1 MGLDLR
7 QRRKELGYSVEE
19 LAEKADVSTTTI
31 KNIEGK
37 KHKPRRGTLKL
48 IFDALK
54 LDVSCDDYYLSLSR
68 VEDNL
73 EDEDNSDKNATNKL
87 AEADKLFD
95 EKKYEEALKIY
106 LSLATI
112 YEKGEYLYGCAA
124 AYYML
129 EKYEEVLSYCEKLLD
144 YPSYESE
151 ALILQGEC
159 LGNLSRRR
167 EAIETFEKAV
177 EIEERGEIYYNMGV
191 YCYEE
196 NNLDDA
202 IKYYEKSIELLPDFV
217 SSYINLAVCYCRKF
231 KVEEGMKYAKKAI
244 EINPHMYKPYATLGS
259 CYRELGQYEE
269 AVENY
274 KKCLELDDENYESL
288 YGLFMS
294 FAVLSNK
301 ENNDENHDKLEEYKK
316 EAEFYSEKFF
326 RIHGDKFLG
335 TKKEKKDIT
344 YVGYTHLTDE
354 TGSLDYPTLG
364 KVYENRDKYLED
376 IENIKKA
383 VDVFQYF
390 DKPIYH
396 TLDYVNVNVV
406 KLDKSTVLEMVF
418 GDFRIVDINSI
429 VKNLDKFKKLYEKFK
444 QFRIQ
449 LQYKDEFFIMDCLRN
464 ISIIN

>member
-37 KHKPRRGTLKL
+37 KHKPRRETLEL
-48 IFDALK
+48 IFTALK
-54 LDVSCDDYYLSLSR
+54 LDITCDEYYLSLS
-68 VEDNL
+68 VEKDNL
-73 EDEDNSDKNATNKL
+73 EGEDNSDQNAKSKL
-87 AEADKLFD
+87 AEADRLLD
-95 EKKYEEALKIY
+95 EEKYEESLKIY

-129 EKYEEVLSYCEKLLD
+129 GKYEEVLSYCEKLLD

-177 EIEERGEIYYNMGV
+177 EIEERGEIYYNIGV
-191 YCYEE
+191 CYYEE

-217 SSYINLAVCYCRKF
+217 SSYINLAVCYSRKF
-231 KVEEGMKYAKKAI
+231 RIEEGMKYAKKAI
-244 EINPHMYKPYATLGS
+244 EINPHMYEPYATLGS
-259 CYRELGQYEE
+259 CYRELGQYED

-274 KKCLELDDENYESL
+274 KKCLELDDENYEAL
-288 YGLFMS
+288 YGIFMS
-294 FAVLSNK
+294 LFTLSNK
-301 ENNDENHDKLEEYKK
+301 ENSDKVDKYKK
-316 EAEFYSEKFF
+316 EVEFYSEKFF

-335 TKKEKKDIT
+335 TKKEKEDIT

-364 KVYENRDKYLED
+364 KVYENRDKYLQD

-418 GDFRIVDINSI
+418 GDFRIVDINSH
-429 VKNLDKFKKLYEKFK
+429 VKDLDKFRKLYEKFN

-449 LQYKDEFFIMDCLRN
+449 LQYKDEFFIMDCLKN

>member
-1 MGLDLR
+1 MVFDLR
-7 QRRKELGYSVEE
+7 QRRKELGYSVEK
-19 LAEKADVSTTTI
+19 LAEKADVSITTI

-37 KHKPRRGTLKL
+37 KHKPRRETLEL
-48 IFDALK
+48 IFTALK
-54 LDVSCDDYYLSLSR
+54 LDITCDEYYLSLS
-68 VEDNL
+68 VEKDNL
-73 EDEDNSDKNATNKL
+73 DKNAVNKL

-106 LSLATI
+106 SSLATI

-144 YPSYESE
+144 YPSYEFE
-151 ALILQGEC
+151 ALVLKGEC

-167 EAIETFEKAV
+167 EAIKAFEKAI

-191 YCYEE
+191 CYYEE

-217 SSYINLAVCYCRKF
+217 SSYINLAVCYSRKF
-231 KVEEGMKYAKKAI
+231 RVEEGMKYAKKAI
-244 EINPHMYKPYATLGS
+244 EINPHMYEPYATLGS
-259 CYRELGQYEE
+259 CYRELGQYED

-274 KKCLELDDENYESL
+274 KKCLELDDENYEAL
-288 YGLFMS
+288 YGIFMS
-294 FAVLSNK
+294 LFTLSNK
-301 ENNDENHDKLEEYKK
+301 ENSDKVDKYKK
-316 EAEFYSEKFF
+316 EVEFYSKKFF

-364 KVYENRDKYLED
+364 KVYENRDKYLQD

-406 KLDKSTVLEMVF
+406 KLDKSTVLEIVL
-418 GDFRIVDINSI
+418 GDFRIVDINSN

-449 LQYKDEFFIMDCLRN
+449 LQYKDEVFIIDCLRK

>member
-1 MGLDLR
+1 MVFDLR
-7 QRRKELGYSVEE
+7 QRRKELGYSVEK
-19 LAEKADVSTTTI
+19 LAEKADVSITTI

-37 KHKPRRGTLKL
+37 KHKPRRETLEL
-48 IFDALK
+48 IFTALK
-54 LDVSCDDYYLSLSR
+54 LDITCDEYYLSLS
-68 VEDNL
+68 VEKDNL
-73 EDEDNSDKNATNKL
+73 EGEDNSDQNAKSKL
-87 AEADKLFD
+87 AEADRLFD
-95 EKKYEEALKIY
+95 EEKYEESLKIY

-129 EKYEEVLSYCEKLLD
+129 EKYEECLNYCGKLLD
-144 YPSYESE
+144 YPSYEYE
-151 ALILQGEC
+151 ALVLKGEC

-167 EAIETFEKAV
+167 EAIETFEKAA
-177 EIEERGEIYYNMGV
+177 EIEERGEIYYNIGV
-191 YCYEE
+191 CYYEE

-217 SSYINLAVCYCRKF
+217 SSYINLAVCYSRKF
-231 KVEEGMKYAKKAI
+231 RIEEGMKYAKKAI
-244 EINPHMYKPYATLGS
+244 EINPHMYEPYATLGS
-259 CYRELGQYEE
+259 CYRELGQYED

-274 KKCLELDDENYESL
+274 KKCLELDDENYEAL
-288 YGLFMS
+288 YGIFMS
-294 FAVLSNK
+294 LFTLSNK
-301 ENNDENHDKLEEYKK
+301 ENSDKVDKYKK
-316 EAEFYSEKFF
+316 EVEFYSKKFF

-335 TKKEKKDIT
+335 TKKEKEDRT

-364 KVYENRDKYLED
+364 KVYENRDKYLQD

-418 GDFRIVDINSI
+418 GDFRIVDINSH
-429 VKNLDKFKKLYEKFK
+429 VKELDKFKKLYEKFE

-449 LQYKDEFFIMDCLRN
+449 LQYKDEFFIMDCLKN

>member
-1 MGLDLR
+1 M
-7 QRRKELGYSVEE
+7 
-19 LAEKADVSTTTI
+19 
-31 KNIEGK
+31 
-37 KHKPRRGTLKL
+37 
-48 IFDALK
+48 
-54 LDVSCDDYYLSLSR
+54 
-68 VEDNL
+68 
-73 EDEDNSDKNATNKL
+73 
-87 AEADKLFD
+87 FD
-95 EKKYEEALKIY
+95 EEKYEESLKIY

-144 YPSYESE
+144 YPRYEFD
-151 ALILQGEC
+151 ALILKGEC
-159 LGNLSRRR
+159 LGRLSRRK
-167 EAIETFEKAV
+167 EAIKSFEKAV
-177 EIEERGEIYYNMGV
+177 EIEERGEIYYNIGV
-191 YCYEE
+191 CYYEE

-217 SSYINLAVCYCRKF
+217 SSYINLAVCYSRKF
-231 KVEEGMKYAKKAI
+231 RIEEGMKYAKKAI

-259 CYRELGQYEE
+259 CYKELGQYEN
-269 AVENY
+269 AVGNY
-274 KKCLELDDENYESL
+274 KKCLEIDEKNYEAL
-288 YGLFMS
+288 YGIFMS
-294 FAVLSNK
+294 FALLSNK
-301 ENNDENHDKLEEYKK
+301 ENSDKVDKYKK
-316 EAEFYSEKFF
+316 EVEFYSKKFF

-335 TKKEKKDIT
+335 TKKEKEDRT

-364 KVYENRDKYLED
+364 KVYENRDKYLQD

-418 GDFRIVDINSI
+418 GDFRIVDINSH
-429 VKNLDKFKKLYEKFK
+429 VKDLDKFRKLYEKFN

-449 LQYKDEFFIMDCLRN
+449 LQYKDEFFIMDCLKN

>member
-7 QRRKELGYSVEE
+7 KRRKELGYSVEE

-54 LDVSCDDYYLSLSR
+54 LDVSCDEYYLSLS
-68 VEDNL
+68 VEKDNL
-73 EDEDNSDKNATNKL
+73 EGEDNSDQNVKSKL
-87 AEADKLFD
+87 AEADRLFD
-95 EKKYEEALKIY
+95 EEKYEESLKIY

-129 EKYEEVLSYCEKLLD
+129 EKYEESLNYCGKLLD
-144 YPSYESE
+144 YPSYEYE

-167 EAIETFEKAV
+167 EAIEAFEKAI
-177 EIEERGEIYYNMGV
+177 EIEERGEIYYNIGV
-191 YCYEE
+191 CYYEE

-231 KVEEGMKYAKKAI
+231 RIEEGMKYAKKAI
-244 EINPHMYKPYATLGS
+244 EINPHMYEPYATLGS
-259 CYRELGQYEE
+259 CYRELGQYED

-274 KKCLELDDENYESL
+274 KKCLELDDENYEAL
-288 YGLFMS
+288 YGIFMS
-294 FAVLSNK
+294 LFTLSNK
-301 ENNDENHDKLEEYKK
+301 ENSDKVDKYKK

-326 RIHGDKFLG
+326 RIHGDKLLG
-335 TKKEKKDIT
+335 TKKEKEDIT

-364 KVYENRDKYLED
+364 KVYENSDKYLED
-376 IENIKKA
+376 IENIKEA

-418 GDFRIVDINSI
+418 GDFRIVDINSH
-429 VKNLDKFKKLYEKFK
+429 VKDLDKFRKLYEKFK

-449 LQYKDEFFIMDCLRN
+449 LQYKDEFFIMDCLKN

>member
-1 MGLDLR
+1 MVFDLR
-7 QRRKELGYSVEE
+7 QRRKELGYSVEK
-19 LAEKADVSTTTI
+19 LAEKADVSITTI

-37 KHKPRRGTLKL
+37 KHKPRRETLEL
-48 IFDALK
+48 IFTALK
-54 LDVSCDDYYLSLSR
+54 LDITCDEYYLSLS
-68 VEDNL
+68 VEKDNL
-73 EDEDNSDKNATNKL
+73 EGEDNSDQNAKSKL
-87 AEADKLFD
+87 AEADRLFD
-95 EKKYEEALKIY
+95 EEKYEESLKIY

-167 EAIETFEKAV
+167 EAIEAFEKAI
-177 EIEERGEIYYNMGV
+177 EIEERGEIYYNIGV
-191 YCYEE
+191 CYYEE

-217 SSYINLAVCYCRKF
+217 SSYINLAVCYSRKF
-231 KVEEGMKYAKKAI
+231 RVEEGMKYAKKAI
-244 EINPHMYKPYATLGS
+244 EINPHMYEPYATLGS
-259 CYRELGQYEE
+259 CYRELGQYED

-274 KKCLELDDENYESL
+274 KKCLELDDENYEAL
-288 YGLFMS
+288 YGIFMS
-294 FAVLSNK
+294 LFTLSNK
-301 ENNDENHDKLEEYKK
+301 ENSDKVDKYKK
-316 EAEFYSEKFF
+316 EVEFYSKKFF

-364 KVYENRDKYLED
+364 KVYENRDKYLQD
-376 IENIKKA
+376 IENIKEA

-418 GDFRIVDINSI
+418 GDFRIVDINSH
-429 VKNLDKFKKLYEKFK
+429 VKELDKFRKLYEKFK

-449 LQYKDEFFIMDCLRN
+449 LQYKDEFFIMDCLKN

>member
-7 QRRKELGYSVEE
+7 KRRKELGYSVEE

-37 KHKPRRGTLKL
+37 KHKPRREILKL
-48 IFDALK
+48 ILAALN
-54 LDVSCDDYYLSLSR
+54 LDITCDEYYLSLS
-68 VEDNL
+68 VEKDNL
-73 EDEDNSDKNATNKL
+73 EGEDNSDQNAKSKL
-87 AEADKLFD
+87 AEADRLFD
-95 EKKYEEALKIY
+95 EEKYEESLKIY

-167 EAIETFEKAV
+167 EAIEAFEKAI
-177 EIEERGEIYYNMGV
+177 EIEERGEIYYNIGV
-191 YCYEE
+191 CYYEE

-217 SSYINLAVCYCRKF
+217 SSYINLAVCYSRKF
-231 KVEEGMKYAKKAI
+231 RIEEGMKYAKKAI
-244 EINPHMYKPYATLGS
+244 EINPHMYEPYATLGS
-259 CYRELGQYEE
+259 CYRELGQYED

-274 KKCLELDDENYESL
+274 KKCLELDDENYEAL
-288 YGLFMS
+288 YGIFMS
-294 FAVLSNK
+294 LFTLSNK
-301 ENNDENHDKLEEYKK
+301 ENSDKVDKYKK

-335 TKKEKKDIT
+335 TKKEKEDRT

-364 KVYENRDKYLED
+364 KVYENRDKYLQD

-418 GDFRIVDINSI
+418 GDFRIVDINSH
-429 VKNLDKFKKLYEKFK
+429 VKDLDKFRKLYEKFK

-449 LQYKDEFFIMDCLRN
+449 LQYKDEFFIMDCLKN

>member
-1 MGLDLR
+1 MVFDLR

-19 LAEKADVSTTTI
+19 LAEKADVSTGTI

-37 KHKPRRGTLKL
+37 KHKPRREILKL
-48 IFDALK
+48 ILAALN
-54 LDVSCDDYYLSLSR
+54 LDITCDEYYLSLS
-68 VEDNL
+68 VEKDNL
-73 EDEDNSDKNATNKL
+73 EGEDNSDQNVKSKL
-87 AEADKLFD
+87 AEADRLFD
-95 EKKYEEALKIY
+95 EEKYEESLKIY

-129 EKYEEVLSYCEKLLD
+129 EKYEECLNYCGKLLD
-144 YPSYESE
+144 YPSYEYE
-151 ALILQGEC
+151 ALVLKGEC

-217 SSYINLAVCYCRKF
+217 SSYINLAVCYSRKF
-231 KVEEGMKYAKKAI
+231 RIEEGMKYAKKAI
-244 EINPHMYKPYATLGS
+244 EINPHMYEPYATLGS
-259 CYRELGQYEE
+259 CYRELGQYED

-274 KKCLELDDENYESL
+274 KKCLELDDENYEAL
-288 YGLFMS
+288 YGIFMS
-294 FAVLSNK
+294 LFTLSNK
-301 ENNDENHDKLEEYKK
+301 ENSDKVDKYKK
-316 EAEFYSEKFF
+316 EVEFYSKKFF

-335 TKKEKKDIT
+335 TKKEKEDRT

-364 KVYENRDKYLED
+364 KIYENRDKYLED

-418 GDFRIVDINSI
+418 GDFRIVDINSH
-429 VKNLDKFKKLYEKFK
+429 VKELDKFRKLYEKFK

>member
-7 QRRKELGYSVEE
+7 KRRKELGYSVEE
-19 LAEKADVSTTTI
+19 LAEKADVSITTI

-37 KHKPRRGTLKL
+37 KHKPRRETLEL
-48 IFDALK
+48 IFTALK
-54 LDVSCDDYYLSLSR
+54 LDITCDEYYLSLS
-68 VEDNL
+68 VEKDNL
-73 EDEDNSDKNATNKL
+73 EGEDNSDQNAKSKL
-87 AEADKLFD
+87 AEADRLFD
-95 EKKYEEALKIY
+95 EEKYEESLKIY

-129 EKYEEVLSYCEKLLD
+129 GKYEEVLSYCEKLVD
-144 YPSYESE
+144 YPSYEFD
-151 ALILQGEC
+151 ALILQGKC
-159 LGNLSRRR
+159 LVKLSRRR
-167 EAIETFEKAV
+167 EAIEAFKKAV
-177 EIEERGEIYYNMGV
+177 EIREEGEIYYNIGV
-191 YCYEE
+191 CYYEE

-217 SSYINLAVCYCRKF
+217 SSYINLAVCYSRKF
-231 KVEEGMKYAKKAI
+231 RIEEGMKYAKKAI

-274 KKCLELDDENYESL
+274 KKCLELDDENYEAL
-288 YGLFMS
+288 YGIFMS
-294 FAVLSNK
+294 LFTLSNK
-301 ENNDENHDKLEEYKK
+301 ENSDKVDKYKK
-316 EAEFYSEKFF
+316 EVEFYSKKFF

-335 TKKEKKDIT
+335 TKKEKEDRT

-364 KVYENRDKYLED
+364 KVYKNRDKYLED
-376 IENIKKA
+376 IENIKKS

-396 TLDYVNVNVV
+396 TFDYVNVNVV
-406 KLDKSTVLEMVF
+406 KLDKSTVLEIVF
-418 GDFRIVDINSI
+418 GDFRIVDVNSH
-429 VKNLDKFKKLYEKFK
+429 VKDLDKFKKLYEKFE

-449 LQYKDEFFIMDCLRN
+449 LQYKDEFFIMDCLKN

>member
-1 MGLDLR
+1 MVFDLR
-7 QRRKELGYSVEE
+7 KRRKQLGYSVEK
-19 LAEKADVSTTTI
+19 LAEKADVSITTI

-37 KHKPRRGTLKL
+37 KHKPRRETLEL
-48 IFDALK
+48 IFTALK
-54 LDVSCDDYYLSLSR
+54 LDITCDEYYLSLS
-68 VEDNL
+68 VEKDNL
-73 EDEDNSDKNATNKL
+73 EGEDNSDQNAKSKL
-87 AEADKLFD
+87 AEADRLFD
-95 EKKYEEALKIY
+95 EEKYEESLKIY

-112 YEKGEYLYGCAA
+112 YEKGKYLYGCAL

-129 EKYEEVLSYCEKLLD
+129 GKYEDCLNYCEKLLD
-144 YPSYESE
+144 YPSYEYE
-151 ALILQGEC
+151 ALVLKGEC

-177 EIEERGEIYYNMGV
+177 EIEEEGEIYYNIGV
-191 YCYEE
+191 CYYEE

-217 SSYINLAVCYCRKF
+217 SSYINLAVCYSRKF
-231 KVEEGMKYAKKAI
+231 RIEEGMKYAKKAI
-244 EINPHMYKPYATLGS
+244 EINPHMYEPYATLGS
-259 CYRELGQYEE
+259 CYRELGQYED

-274 KKCLELDDENYESL
+274 KKCLELDDENYEAL
-288 YGLFMS
+288 YGIFMS
-294 FAVLSNK
+294 LFTLSNK
-301 ENNDENHDKLEEYKK
+301 ENSDKVDKYKK

-335 TKKEKKDIT
+335 TKKEKKDRT

-364 KVYENRDKYLED
+364 KIYENRDKYLED

-418 GDFRIVDINSI
+418 GDFRIVDINSH
-429 VKNLDKFKKLYEKFK
+429 VKDLDKFRKLYKKFN

-449 LQYKDEFFIMDCLRN
+449 LQYKDEFFIIDCLRN

>member
-1 MGLDLR
+1 MVLDLR

-19 LAEKADVSTTTI
+19 LAEKADVSITTI

-37 KHKPRRGTLKL
+37 KHKPRRETLEL
-48 IFDALK
+48 IFTALK
-54 LDVSCDDYYLSLSR
+54 LDITCDEYYLSLS
-68 VEDNL
+68 VEKDNL
-73 EDEDNSDKNATNKL
+73 EGEDNSDQNAKSKL
-87 AEADKLFD
+87 AEADRLFD
-95 EKKYEEALKIY
+95 EEKYEESLKIY

-112 YEKGEYLYGCAA
+112 YEKGKYLYGCAL

-129 EKYEEVLSYCEKLLD
+129 GKYEDCLNYCEKLLD
-144 YPSYESE
+144 YPSYEYE
-151 ALILQGEC
+151 ALVLKGEC

-177 EIEERGEIYYNMGV
+177 EIEEEGEIYYNIGV
-191 YCYEE
+191 CYYEE

-217 SSYINLAVCYCRKF
+217 SSYINLAVCYSRKF
-231 KVEEGMKYAKKAI
+231 RIEEGMKYAKKAI

-274 KKCLELDDENYESL
+274 KKCLELDDENYEAL
-288 YGLFMS
+288 YGIFMS
-294 FAVLSNK
+294 LFTLSNK
-301 ENNDENHDKLEEYKK
+301 ENSDKVDKYKK
-316 EAEFYSEKFF
+316 EVEFYSKKFF

-335 TKKEKKDIT
+335 TKKEKEDRT

-364 KVYENRDKYLED
+364 KVYESRDKYLED
-376 IENIKKA
+376 IENIKEA
-383 VDVFQYF
+383 VDVLQYF
-390 DKPIYH
+390 DKPIYF
-396 TLDYVNVNVV
+396 TWDYVNVNVV
-406 KLDKSTVLEMVF
+406 ELDKSTVLEMVF
-418 GDFRIVDINSI
+418 GDFRIVDINSH
-429 VKNLDKFKKLYEKFK
+429 VKDLDKFRKLYEKFK

-449 LQYKDEFFIMDCLRN
+449 LQYKDEFFIMDCLKN

>member
-1 MGLDLR
+1 MVFDLR
-7 QRRKELGYSVEE
+7 QRRKELGYSVEK
-19 LAEKADVSTTTI
+19 LAEKADVSITTI
-31 KNIEGK
+31 KNIESR
-37 KHKPRRGTLKL
+37 KHKPRRETLEL
-48 IFDALK
+48 IFTALK
-54 LDVSCDDYYLSLSR
+54 LDITCDEYYLSLS
-68 VEDNL
+68 VEKDNL
-73 EDEDNSDKNATNKL
+73 DKNAVNKL

-106 LSLATI
+106 SSLATI

-129 EKYEEVLSYCEKLLD
+129 EKYEECLNYCGKLLD
-144 YPSYESE
+144 YPSYEYE
-151 ALILQGEC
+151 ALVLKGEC

-177 EIEERGEIYYNMGV
+177 EIEERGEIYYNIGV
-191 YCYEE
+191 CYYEE

-217 SSYINLAVCYCRKF
+217 SSYINLAVCYGRKF
-231 KVEEGMKYAKKAI
+231 RVEEAMKYAKKAI
-244 EINPHMYKPYATLGS
+244 EINPHIYQPYATLGS
-259 CYRELGQYEE
+259 CYKELGQYEN
-269 AVENY
+269 AVGNY
-274 KKCLELDDENYESL
+274 KKCLEIDEKNYEAL
-288 YGLFMS
+288 YGIFMS
-294 FAVLSNK
+294 FALLSNK
-301 ENNDENHDKLEEYKK
+301 ENSDKVDKYKK

-335 TKKEKKDIT
+335 TKKEKEDRT

-364 KVYENRDKYLED
+364 KVYENRDKYLQD

-418 GDFRIVDINSI
+418 GDFRIVDINSH
-429 VKNLDKFKKLYEKFK
+429 VKELDKFRKLYEKFK

-449 LQYKDEFFIMDCLRN
+449 LQYKDEFFIMDCLKN

>member
-19 LAEKADVSTTTI
+19 LAEKADVSITTI

-37 KHKPRRGTLKL
+37 KHKPRRETLEL
-48 IFDALK
+48 IFTALK
-54 LDVSCDDYYLSLSR
+54 LDITCDEYYLSLS
-68 VEDNL
+68 VEKDNL
-73 EDEDNSDKNATNKL
+73 EGEDNSDQNVKSKL
-87 AEADKLFD
+87 AEADRLFD
-95 EKKYEEALKIY
+95 EEKYEESLKIY

-129 EKYEEVLSYCEKLLD
+129 EKYEESLNYCGKLLD
-144 YPSYESE
+144 YPSYEYE

-177 EIEERGEIYYNMGV
+177 EIKEEGEIYYNIGV
-191 YCYEE
+191 CYYEE

-231 KVEEGMKYAKKAI
+231 RIEEGMKYAKKAI
-244 EINPHMYKPYATLGS
+244 EINPHMYEPYATLGS
-259 CYRELGQYEE
+259 CYRELGQYED

-274 KKCLELDDENYESL
+274 KKCLELDDENYEAL
-288 YGLFMS
+288 YGIFMS
-294 FAVLSNK
+294 LFTLSNK
-301 ENNDENHDKLEEYKK
+301 ENSDKVDKYKK

-326 RIHGDKFLG
+326 RIHGDKLLG
-335 TKKEKKDIT
+335 TKKEKEDIT

-364 KVYENRDKYLED
+364 KVYENSDKYLED
-376 IENIKKA
+376 IENIKEA

-418 GDFRIVDINSI
+418 GDFRIVDINSH
-429 VKNLDKFKKLYEKFK
+429 VKDLDKFRKLYEKFK

-449 LQYKDEFFIMDCLRN
+449 LQYKDEFFIMDCLKN

>member
-1 MGLDLR
+1 MVFDLR
-7 QRRKELGYSVEE
+7 QRRKELGYSVEK
-19 LAEKADVSTTTI
+19 LAEKADVSITTI

-37 KHKPRRGTLKL
+37 KHKPRRETLEL
-48 IFDALK
+48 IFTALK
-54 LDVSCDDYYLSLSR
+54 LDITCDEYYLSLS
-68 VEDNL
+68 VEKDNL
-73 EDEDNSDKNATNKL
+73 DKNAVNKL
-87 AEADKLFD
+87 AEADRLFD
-95 EKKYEEALKIY
+95 EEKYEESLKIY

-129 EKYEEVLSYCEKLLD
+129 EKYEECLNYCGKLLD
-144 YPSYESE
+144 YPSYEYE
-151 ALILQGEC
+151 ALVLKGEC

-177 EIEERGEIYYNMGV
+177 EIEERGEIYYNIGV
-191 YCYEE
+191 CYYEE

-217 SSYINLAVCYCRKF
+217 SSYINLAVCYSRKF
-231 KVEEGMKYAKKAI
+231 RVEEGMKYAKKAI
-244 EINPHMYKPYATLGS
+244 EINPHMYEQYATLGS
-259 CYRELGQYEE
+259 CYRELGQYED

-274 KKCLELDDENYESL
+274 KKCLELDDENYEAL
-288 YGLFMS
+288 YGIFMS
-294 FAVLSNK
+294 LFTLSNK
-301 ENNDENHDKLEEYKK
+301 ENSDKVDKYKK

-335 TKKEKKDIT
+335 TKKEKEDRT

-364 KVYENRDKYLED
+364 KIYENRDKYLED

-418 GDFRIVDINSI
+418 GDFRIVDINSH
-429 VKNLDKFKKLYEKFK
+429 VKELDKFRKLYEKFK

-449 LQYKDEFFIMDCLRN
+449 LQYKDEFFIMDCLKN

>member
-73 EDEDNSDKNATNKL
+73 EDEDNSDQNVKNKL
-87 AEADKLFD
+87 IEANKLLA

-112 YEKGEYLYGCAA
+112 YEKGEYLYECVLI
-124 AYYML
+124 YYML
-129 EKYEEVLSYCEKLLD
+129 GKYEESLDYCEKLLD
-144 YPSYESE
+144 YPRYEFD
-151 ALILQGEC
+151 ALILQGKC
-159 LGNLSRRR
+159 LVKLSRRR
-167 EAIETFEKAV
+167 EAIEAFEKAV
-177 EIEERGEIYYNMGV
+177 EIREEGEIYYNIGV
-191 YCYEE
+191 CYYEE
-196 NNLDDA
+196 NNLDSA

-217 SSYINLAVCYCRKF
+217 SSYINLAVCYSRKF
-231 KVEEGMKYAKKAI
+231 RVEEGMKYAKKAI
-244 EINPHMYKPYATLGS
+244 EINPHMYEPYATLGS
-259 CYRELGQYEE
+259 CYRELGQYED

-274 KKCLELDDENYESL
+274 KKCLELDDENYEAL
-288 YGLFMS
+288 YGIFMS
-294 FAVLSNK
+294 LFTLSNK
-301 ENNDENHDKLEEYKK
+301 ENSDKVDKYKK
-316 EAEFYSEKFF
+316 EVEFYSKKFF

-376 IENIKKA
+376 IENIKKS

-418 GDFRIVDINSI
+418 GDFRIVDINSH
-429 VKNLDKFKKLYEKFK
+429 VKDLDKFRKLYEKFN

>member
-1 MGLDLR
+1 MVFDLR
-7 QRRKELGYSVEE
+7 QRRKELGYSVEK
-19 LAEKADVSTTTI
+19 LAEKADVSITTI

-37 KHKPRRGTLKL
+37 KHKPRRETLEL
-48 IFDALK
+48 IFTALK
-54 LDVSCDDYYLSLSR
+54 LDITCDEYYLSLS
-68 VEDNL
+68 VEKDNL
-73 EDEDNSDKNATNKL
+73 DKNAVNKL

-106 LSLATI
+106 SSLATI

-217 SSYINLAVCYCRKF
+217 SSYINLAVCYSRKF
-231 KVEEGMKYAKKAI
+231 RVEEGMKYAKKAI
-244 EINPHMYKPYATLGS
+244 EINPHMYEPYATLGS
-259 CYRELGQYEE
+259 CYRELGQYED

-274 KKCLELDDENYESL
+274 KKCLELDDENYEAL
-288 YGLFMS
+288 YGIFMS
-294 FAVLSNK
+294 LFTLSNK
-301 ENNDENHDKLEEYKK
+301 ENSDKVDKYKK
-316 EAEFYSEKFF
+316 EVEFYSKKFF

-335 TKKEKKDIT
+335 TKKEKEDRT

-364 KVYENRDKYLED
+364 KVYESRDKYLED
-376 IENIKKA
+376 IENIKEA
-383 VDVFQYF
+383 VDVLQYF
-390 DKPIYH
+390 DKPIYF
-396 TLDYVNVNVV
+396 TWDYVNVNVV
-406 KLDKSTVLEMVF
+406 ELDKSTVLEMVF
-418 GDFRIVDINSI
+418 GDFRIVDINSH
-429 VKNLDKFKKLYEKFK
+429 VKDLDKFRKLYEKFK

-449 LQYKDEFFIMDCLRN
+449 LQYKDEFFIMDCLKN

>member
-7 QRRKELGYSVEE
+7 KRRKELGYSVEE

-48 IFDALK
+48 IFDALN

-106 LSLATI
+106 SSLATI
-112 YEKGEYLYGCAA
+112 YEKGEYLYGCAM

-144 YPSYESE
+144 YPSYEYE

-159 LGNLSRRR
+159 LQNLSRRM
-167 EAIETFEKAV
+167 EAIESLEKAV
-177 EIEERGEIYYNMGV
+177 EIEERGEIYYNIGV
-191 YCYEE
+191 CYYEE

-217 SSYINLAVCYCRKF
+217 SSYINLAVCYGRKF
-231 KVEEGMKYAKKAI
+231 RIEEGMKYAKKAI
-244 EINPHMYKPYATLGS
+244 EIKPDKYEPYATLGS
-259 CYRELGQYEE
+259 CYRELGQYED

-274 KKCLELDDENYESL
+274 KKCLEIDDKNYEAL
-288 YGLFMS
+288 YGIFMS
-294 FAVLSNK
+294 FAALSNK
-301 ENNDENHDKLEEYKK
+301 GNNEKLDEYKK

-326 RIHGDKFLG
+326 RIHGDKLLG
-335 TKKEKKDIT
+335 INKVKEDRT
-344 YVGYTHLTDE
+344 YVGYTKLTDE

-364 KVYENRDKYLED
+364 KVYENRDKYLQD

-390 DKPIYH
+390 DKPIYF
-396 TLDYVNVNVV
+396 TRDYVNVNVA
-406 KLDKSTVLEMVF
+406 KLDKSTVLEIVF
-418 GDFRIVDINSI
+418 GDFRIVDINSH
-429 VKNLDKFKKLYEKFK
+429 VKDLDKFRKLYEKFK

-449 LQYKDEFFIMDCLRN
+449 LQYEDEIFVMDCLKD
-464 ISIIN
+464 ISIKD